1 MMQDAVLIHAH
12 EIDAAKTA
20 IANGVRNLVASGRVN
35 NRDDVIRCL
44 IGAGLDI
51 AEMSEESITVCSP
64 AKPEV
69 TITLKG
75 YLFSQRFQ
83 LNHSDDTGDL
93 K

>member
-1 MMQDAVLIHAH
+1 MENTALIPANK
-12 EIDAAKTA
+12 IDAAKTA
-20 IANGVRNLVASGRVN
+20 LTNGVRNLVASGRVN
-35 NRDDVIRCL
+35 NREDVIRSL

-51 AEMSEESITVCSP
+51 ADMSEESITVCSP

-83 LNHSDDTGDL
+83 LNKSNDTGDL